1 VNYEDPTQR
10 SHKLVVIVTDHLG
23 LKYQQE
29 FVFDV
34 INTNEPP
41 YVRHRFFL
49 STKEFRMTL
58 SVSKRNL
65 E

>member
-1 VNYEDPTQR
+1 LTECSLDVLLDKIVNYEDPTQR

-29 FVFDV
+29 FVFGV

-41 YVRHRFFL
+41 YVRHIF
-49 STKEFRMTL
+49 
-58 SVSKRNL
+58 
-65 E
+65 